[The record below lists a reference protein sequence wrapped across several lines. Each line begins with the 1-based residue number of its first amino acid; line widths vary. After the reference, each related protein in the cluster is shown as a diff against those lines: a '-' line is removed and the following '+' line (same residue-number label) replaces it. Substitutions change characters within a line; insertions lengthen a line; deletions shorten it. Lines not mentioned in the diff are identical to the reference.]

1 MSLRIARLRLR
12 LPAGYAP
19 RAEAIARAIAG
30 AAAQIPLGESRSYE
44 RLTLQPIAVGA
55 NASNGEVAG
64 AAARGLAARL
74 GAKP

>member
-1 MSLRIARLRLR
+1 VSLRIARLRLR

-19 RAEAIARAIAG
+19 RAEAIARSFAEACVPV
-30 AAAQIPLGESRSYE
+30 AVPESRTFHHLVLPPV
-44 RLTLQPIAVGA
+44 RVGA
-55 NASNGEVAG
+55 NASNAEVAG

>member
-19 RAEAIARAIAG
+19 RAESIARAL
-30 AAAQIPLGESRSYE
+30 AAAAAGIPLGESRRYE
-44 RLTLQPIAVGA
+44 RLTLRPLRVGA
-55 NASNGEVAG
+55 NATDAEVAG
-64 AAARGLAARL
+64 AAARGLAERL